1 MPLFSQSVGL
11 CWKSGQNPADAL
23 AELVPPLAEA
33 PQHKPLW
40 PPHSSWI
47 LDAPVKAVLRGKPA
61 GATRLGEVAERD
73 DEVYLI
79 HDNGVQALGNV
90 RGDINVL
97 FGHYLDGPR
106 VERRRRDASA
116 HDLNTAHP
124 IMTGDALSH
133 GTPAGIPCADK
144 ENTVGAHPALF
155 GRDHKTAGRVSLP
168 GPTVNSMRARPFT
181 LAPQSPREGV
191 TRRNGPPSSPGN
203 GRPSSL

>member
-1 MPLFSQSVGL
+1 M
-11 CWKSGQNPADAL
+11 
-23 AELVPPLAEA
+23 VPPLRGGA
-33 PQHKPLW
+33 QHKPLW
-40 PPHSSWI
+40 PPHSGGI
-47 LDAPVKAVLRGKPA
+47 LDAPVKAVLSEKPA
-61 GATRLGEVAERD
+61 GATRLGEVAECD
-73 DEVYLI
+73 DEVYFI
-79 HDNGVQALGNV
+79 HDNFVQAFGNV
-90 RGDINVL
+90 RGDIDIL

-116 HDLNTAHP
+116 QDFNTVHP
-124 IMTGDALSH
+124 IMTGDARSH
-133 GTPAGIPCADK
+133 GTPAGIPGADK

-191 TRRNGPPSSPGN
+191 TRRNGPPSSLGN